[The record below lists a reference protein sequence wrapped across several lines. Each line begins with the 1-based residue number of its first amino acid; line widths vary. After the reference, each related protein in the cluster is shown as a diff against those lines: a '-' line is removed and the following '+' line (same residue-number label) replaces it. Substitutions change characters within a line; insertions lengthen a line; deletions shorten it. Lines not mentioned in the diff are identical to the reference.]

1 MPIIKSAKKKVKQD
15 KTRRIVNLKT
25 IEKYKGAL
33 SLARKKPTLANIKKA
48 ESLIDQ
54 AAKKKIIHKNKAAR
68 LISRL
73 TKKMGSD
80 KQGFSANKPKTIVE
94 KTSKTKKT
102 KKEMA

>member
-25 IEKYKGAL
+25 IDKYKGAL

-54 AAKKKIIHKNKAAR
+54 AAKKKIIHKNKASR
-68 LISRL
+68 LIARL
-73 TKKMGSD
+73 TKKLV
-80 KQGFSANKPKTIVE
+80 VE
-94 KTSKTKKT
+94 KTEKPVKKT
-102 KKEMA
+102 RVKKSKRILDKPE

>member
-1 MPIIKSAKKKVKQD
+1 MHKEIFMPIIKSAKKKVRQD

-25 IEKYKGAL
+25 IDKYKGAL

-54 AAKKKIIHKNKAAR
+54 AAKKKIIHKNKASR

-73 TKKMGSD
+73 TKKMV
-80 KQGFSANKPKTIVE
+80 AEKPKTVV
-94 KTSKTKKT
+94 KKT
-102 KKEMA
+102 KK

>member
-1 MPIIKSAKKKVKQD
+1 MPIIKSAKKKVRQD
-15 KTRRIVNLKT
+15 KKRRIVNLKNFD
-25 IEKYKGAL
+25 KYKTAL
-33 SLARKKPTLANIKKA
+33 SLARKKPTLTNIKAA

-54 AAKKKIIHKNKAAR
+54 AAKKKIIHKNKASR

-80 KQGFSANKPKTIVE
+80 KQSFSANKPKTIVE

-102 KKEMA
+102 KKKIA